1 MEGLNVLSAQVIQ
14 AAVEV
19 HRRLGPGLL
28 ESVYRSCLELEL
40 NLRGIECRTEVPLP
54 VEYRGHRL
62 EQGFRLDLLVANQLI
77 VELKAVE
84 KVQPVHVRQL
94 LTYLRL
100 AGKPLGLLMNFNENL
115 LRDGITRLANCPGR

>member
-1 MEGLNVLSAQVIQ
+1 MEELNALSAQVIQ

-28 ESVYRSCLELEL
+28 ESVYCSCLELEL
-40 NLRGIECRTEVPLP
+40 KLRGVDCRSEVSLP

-62 EQGFRLDLLVANQLI
+62 DQGFRLDLLVRDQVI

-100 AGKPLGLLMNFNENL
+100 SGKPLGLLMNFNENL